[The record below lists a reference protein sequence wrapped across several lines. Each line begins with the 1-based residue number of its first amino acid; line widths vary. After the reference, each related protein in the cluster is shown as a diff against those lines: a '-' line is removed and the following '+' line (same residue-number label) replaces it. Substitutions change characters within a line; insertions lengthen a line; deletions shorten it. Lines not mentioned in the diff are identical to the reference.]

1 MKRIAIIGGNFS
13 GAVVANKLARRL
25 RWELAKGDVE
35 IAVFD
40 KNNDFIIQATF
51 PLLTL
56 NSLGEEHSRFSKEG
70 VLDPRVRFYH
80 GDKGELVGIDL
91 RNRELRFRDGSKYNY
106 DYLVIAT
113 GTDYVPEEVPGLLK
127 DYHTYYTLEGALEL
141 RSILSSFSK
150 GTIVQLFVEPP
161 IKCPIAPLKFGLLL
175 DDYLRDRGVRGNVDI
190 VLLYP
195 TDHLHAQPEV
205 NKLGKIM
212 LEDRG
217 VKYIFNFTV
226 SEVRAEEKV
235 VISDK
240 GEKVKYD
247 LLITIPPHR
256 GAKAIRESGIGD
268 PYGFVPCD
276 RYTLQYR
283 RGRERYDEVYVIG
296 DATALETAKAASVAH
311 YQSDVVVE
319 NIVSDIHGT
328 GVRKVFRGET
338 ICPMLSNLY
347 TQQGRGRAWL
357 PWWNYRVN
365 EAPFITTRFDWWFIR
380 LFYISIPTSVRGG
393 LL

>member
-1 MKRIAIIGGNFS
+1 MKRIAVVGANFS
-13 GAVVANKLARRL
+13 GAMVANKLARRV
-25 RWELAKGDVE
+25 RWEIIKGDVE
-35 IAVFD
+35 ISVFD
-40 KNNDFIIQATF
+40 KDDDFVVQATY
-51 PLLTL
+51 PLITF
-56 NSLGEEHSRFSKEG
+56 NSLGERYARWRKSEL
-70 VLDPRVRFYH
+70 LDPRVRFHY
-80 GDKGELVGIDL
+80 GEGGELVGIDL
-91 RNRELRFRDGSKYNY
+91 KNRELRFKDGSVYNY

-113 GTDYVPEEVPGLLK
+113 GAEYTPEEVPGLMK
-127 DYHTYYTLEGALEL
+127 DYHTYYTLNGALEL
-141 RSILSSFSK
+141 RETLQGFSK

-190 VLLYP
+190 ILLYP

-212 LEDRG
+212 LENRNI
-217 VKYIFNFTV
+217 KYVFNFVV
-226 SEVRAEEKV
+226 SEIRPEEKI

-283 RGRERYDEVYVIG
+283 KGRDRYEEVYVIG

-319 NIVSDIHGT
+319 NIVSDIHGI
-328 GVRKVFRGET
+328 GARRFFRGET

-357 PWWNYRVN
+357 PWWNYRVD
-365 EAPFITTRFDWWFIR
+365 EGMFITTRFDWWFIR
-380 LFYISIPTSVRGG
+380 LFYTTIPTIVRGG